1 MNMIALSDL
10 YDEPLEPASM
20 AFTTKPGRACRS
32 CIFQRQRVSVCNKAV
47 EVARLAGIVSCD
59 DEDVVYVERPVD
71 ARQLA
76 IAEVECIG

>member
-1 MNMIALSDL
+1 MNMIAISDL
-10 YDEPLEPASM
+10 YDEPLEPAGM

-47 EVARLAGIVSCD
+47 EVALRAGLQSCD
-59 DEDVVYVERPVD
+59 DQDVVYVERLVD

-76 IAEVECIG
+76 IVEGL